1 MSILSLIPLF
11 FAIALVAPAVWA
23 LGKVYR
29 RSHGAREITCPEAN
43 HFATIELDARH
54 AVAMQA
60 LGETDQR
67 VKSCTLWPERQGCQ
81 QACVRLGQA
90 SWPVFGELRS
100 PKAGLKPRAD

>member
-54 AVAMQA
+54 SVAMHA
-60 LGETDQR
+60 LGETGQR

-81 QACVRLGQA
+81 QACVR
-90 SWPVFGELRS
+90 
-100 PKAGLKPRAD
+100 